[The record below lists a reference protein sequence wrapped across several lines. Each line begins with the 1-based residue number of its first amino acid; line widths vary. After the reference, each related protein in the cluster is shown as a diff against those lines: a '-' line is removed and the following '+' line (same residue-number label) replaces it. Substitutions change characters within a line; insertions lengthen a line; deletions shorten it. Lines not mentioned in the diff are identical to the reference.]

1 MFPLALLPVAGPR
14 SWEPPAPHHPPSI
27 AVVASDEEWTDA
39 IRSQVGDR
47 DISVAIGL
55 GRRIRFILAGGVPR
69 LPASNEKLLTSMAA
83 FDAWG
88 SAHRFPTIAGVA
100 HRPRSGVVVGDLW
113 VVGSGDPELTSGRLG
128 GLAARLRT
136 LGITRITGSV
146 IGDRRAFDRG
156 WWAPGWIPGLSRS
169 YVTRTTALAIDGNRS
184 KTPELTVA
192 RAVTDSLRR
201 WGVRVDGAAA
211 TGTAPSR
218 LLPLGRIGSA
228 PLADIVRRQ
237 NHDSINFDA
246 EMLTKALGGVD
257 GSRGSTRSG
266 ADAIE
271 AWAGELGIHV
281 RALDGSGLSHRDR
294 ITTASM
300 VRLLLLARREPW
312 GPSLVASLPEP
323 GEGTLADR
331 MAGLPVHAKTGTLFV
346 TPVSALSGYVRDAD
360 GRLVAFSVISRGLDK
375 ATAISV
381 EDSIVRIVTAARVG

>member
-14 SWEPPAPHHPPSI
+14 SWEPPARHHPPSI

-83 FDAWG
+83 FDVWG
-88 SAHRFPTIAGVA
+88 PAHRFPTIAGVA

-113 VVGSGDPELTSGRLG
+113 IVGSGDPELNSGRLG

-136 LGITRITGSV
+136 RGITRITGSV

-184 KTPELTVA
+184 KAPELTVA

-218 LLPLGRIGSA
+218 LRPLARIGSA

-281 RALDGSGLSHRDR
+281 RALDGSGLSHCDR

-300 VRLLLLARREPW
+300 VRLLLLARREAW

-381 EDSIVRIVTAARVG
+381 EDAIVRIVTAARVG